1 MANTRKYF
9 PDAVAAYEKRVA
21 RIRRAAKN
29 SKFKAYIA
37 LACDEN
43 PSLTSKMVSNVLHN
57 KKWLHADDV
66 LPTVEKVLKLPAYT
80 PQSILAS
87 V

>member
-9 PDAVAAYEKRVA
+9 PKDVEVYEKRVA
-21 RIRRAAKN
+21 RIRRAATN

-37 LACDEN
+37 LACREN
-43 PSLTSKMVSNVLHN
+43 PALTSKMVSNVLHN
-57 KKWLHADDV
+57 AKWLHADEV

-80 PQSILAS
+80 PILTA
-87 V
+87 VAA